1 MGKVVCVTGASG
13 FIASWLVKLLLHRGY
28 TVKATVRNLSD
39 PSKVAHLKALEGAKE
54 RLELFEANLLE
65 QGSFDA
71 VVDGCDGVF
80 HTASPVIVDNIND
93 PQTEL
98 IEPAVKGTM
107 NVLSSCVKKKGS
119 IKRVVLTSSIAAV
132 MYKRG
137 ITQLFNTSQTTTT
150 TIIDETWFSDPS
162 YCQETQKWYL
172 LSKTLAEEAACNFAK
187 ENGMDLLVI
196 NPGFVIGPLLQ
207 PTLNLTSQFFLNF
220 IREGNSSGMPGGIL
234 MHVDVRDVASAHVL
248 AFENP
253 SANGRYCVV
262 ANVLYC
268 SLNFFRDLYPT
279 LNLPKSSEKND
290 ATGTPPFQVS
300 NQKAKSLGINFI
312 SLEQS
317 VKDTIQSFKERNL
330 VTFTI

>member
-1 MGKVVCVTGASG
+1 MPKN
-13 FIASWLVKLLLHRGY
+13 KYR
-28 TVKATVRNLSD
+28 
-39 PSKVAHLKALEGAKE
+39 
-54 RLELFEANLLE
+54 
-65 QGSFDA
+65 
-71 VVDGCDGVF
+71 GVF
-80 HTASPVIVDNIND
+80 SIS
-93 PQTEL
+93 
-98 IEPAVKGTM
+98 
-107 NVLSSCVKKKGS
+107 LSRVEKCTYDFHMGGICLKIYTILYIYIYIYCV
-119 IKRVVLTSSIAAV
+119 
-132 MYKRG
+132 Y
-137 ITQLFNTSQTTTT
+137 F
-150 TIIDETWFSDPS
+150 
-162 YCQETQKWYL
+162 QKWYL

-187 ENGMDLLVI
+187 ENCMDLLVI

-220 IREGNSSGMPGGIL
+220 ITEGNSSGMPGGIL

-248 AFENP
+248 TFENP

-279 LNLPKSSEKND
+279 LNLPKSSEENE